1 MNYEETPEEIL
12 LKFKWV
18 GNDMIKLINR
28 EGVEKLVD
36 IGLNFRQ
43 ENFNTIQN
51 YNYEEERVRHY
62 YYDRKTLKPSEI
74 TERLVRKTQV
84 YKSAHFLSK
93 SEHPHQNFNMYDK
106 IFTIDFQAALLYT
119 KKYFTD
125 LSFSYINW
133 RMIE

>member
-43 ENFNTIQN
+43 ENFNTI
-51 YNYEEERVRHY
+51 
-62 YYDRKTLKPSEI
+62 
-74 TERLVRKTQV
+74 
-84 YKSAHFLSK
+84 
-93 SEHPHQNFNMYDK
+93 
-106 IFTIDFQAALLYT
+106 
-119 KKYFTD
+119 
-125 LSFSYINW
+125 
-133 RMIE
+133 